1 MVIRVLAFVS
11 TLVAGFVAATAVQ
24 AQPYGGYGNQY
35 GQGGEAVDC
44 SSRGYNYQRCE
55 VPWRD
60 ARIVRQL
67 SDTQCVRGRTWGFDP
82 RGGFI
87 WVDRG
92 CSARFVEGGGGGH
105 GYGGGGGYGQQ
116 WQPGPDWDNR
126 FSVTCESQGGN
137 NRFCQV
143 DVGGG
148 GRVYLERQLSSSPC
162 IEGESWGWN
171 RGGVW
176 VGQGCRAQFTIDRRW
191 R

>member
-1 MVIRVLAFVS
+1 MYMRILVFVS
-11 TLVAGFVAATAVQ
+11 TLIGGLIASSVQ
-24 AQPYGGYGNQY
+24 AQPYGGYGQQY
-35 GQGGEAVDC
+35 GEAVDC
-44 SSRGYNYQRCE
+44 RSSGYNYQRCE

-67 SDTQCVRGRTWGFDP
+67 SDTQCIRGRTWGFDP

-92 CSARFVEGGGGGH
+92 CAARFVEGGGYGGGP
-105 GYGGGGGYGQQ
+105 GYGGGGPGY
-116 WQPGPDWDNR
+116 WQPGPEWNQR
-126 FSVTCESQGGN
+126 FSVTCESQGGD

-148 GRVYLERQLSSSPC
+148 GRVYLERQLSNTPC
-162 IEGESWGWN
+162 YEGQNWGWN
-171 RGGVW
+171 RAGVW
-176 VGQGCRAQFTIDRRW
+176 VSQGCRATFVIDRRW

>member
-1 MVIRVLAFVS
+1 MSIRLMAYVS
-11 TLVAGFVAATAVQ
+11 LLIAGVAAGSVAQ

-35 GQGGEAVDC
+35 GEAIEC
-44 SSRGYNYQRCE
+44 RSSGYNYQRCE
-55 VPWRD
+55 IPGWRD

-67 SDTQCVRGRTWGFDP
+67 SDSQCVRGRTWGFDP
-82 RGGFI
+82 RGGFV

-92 CSARFVEGGGGGH
+92 CAARFVAAGG
-105 GYGGGGGYGQQ
+105 GYGGGPGPG
-116 WQPGPDWDNR
+116 WQPGPEWNHR
-126 FSVTCESQGGN
+126 FLVTCESEGGG

-148 GRVYLERQLSSSPC
+148 GRVYLERQLSSTPC
-162 IEGESWGWN
+162 YEGQNWGWN

-176 VGQGCRAQFTIDRRW
+176 VSQGCRATFAIDRRW